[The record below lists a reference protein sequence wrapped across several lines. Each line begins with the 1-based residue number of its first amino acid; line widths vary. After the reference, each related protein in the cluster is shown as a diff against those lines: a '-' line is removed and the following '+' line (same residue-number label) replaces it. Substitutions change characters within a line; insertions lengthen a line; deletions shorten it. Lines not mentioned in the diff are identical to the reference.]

1 MIISLINI
9 VLSRCRNINVV
20 LVVVNLKPSIQEQ
33 KKSVNI
39 SVCRPHAWS
48 ITDHYASNTDT
59 EDPGVSLEYYSL
71 FRQSFNNITF
81 C

>member
-20 LVVVNLKPSIQEQ
+20 LVVVNWKAHEQ